1 MSTYSVSE
9 QREQSLG
16 LQIPFWQ
23 GISFVKSMG
32 SMDSMGFSTLI
43 GISNSPKSENTL
55 TYHTTHTSSKQE
67 KNPIKEEKTP
77 IIKIP
82 SAHELQKKNEITI
95 LHKNERIIND
105 NPVSETFI
113 ATVNLSNM
121 NQVISNQSFIDV
133 NFVIPTDNYFIHAY
147 YKTHQEVE
155 FSTDIMVLAL
165 IFLPI
170 MKLGLKKGKKRE

>member
-1 MSTYSVSE
+1 M
-9 QREQSLG
+9 
-16 LQIPFWQ
+16 
-23 GISFVKSMG
+23 
-32 SMDSMGFSTLI
+32 
-43 GISNSPKSENTL
+43 
-55 TYHTTHTSSKQE
+55 THEEVQFSSKDFTYFQPLSINLE
-67 KNPIKEEKTP
+67 
-77 IIKIP
+77 
-82 SAHELQKKNEITI
+82 KNEITI